1 MKTLSI
7 ISYVIGSILLIV
19 SCFTTSISVTWWL
32 GGLAVLF
39 LIAGCVCQFNSA
51 PDHQIYH
58 NHHGN
63 GYN

>member
-19 SCFTTSISVTWWL
+19 SCFTTSVTMTWWM

-39 LIAGCVCQFNSA
+39 LIVGCIFQFNATANSGRFF
-51 PDHQIYH
+51 
-58 NHHGN
+58 NHLKH
-63 GYN
+63 